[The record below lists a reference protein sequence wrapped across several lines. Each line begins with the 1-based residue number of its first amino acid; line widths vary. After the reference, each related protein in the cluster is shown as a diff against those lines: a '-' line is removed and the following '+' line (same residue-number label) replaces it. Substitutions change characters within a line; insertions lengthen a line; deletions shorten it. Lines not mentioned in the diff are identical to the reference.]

1 MLPDRINAQ
10 VLVCQVSGMINSVPI
25 SRFRLQCLM
34 FLNSYLVAESL
45 LERGARNVDDERT
58 NFLKKENCAENPL
71 DAPI

>member
-1 MLPDRINAQ
+1 
-10 VLVCQVSGMINSVPI
+10 
-25 SRFRLQCLM
+25 M